1 MKKNIKTNPKT
12 IIQAEANSVIFSKTK
27 KSDMKT
33 GARIQC
39 VEKEKGGEYKNYQY
53 KVNVTGTG
61 ILLSAGFKLNNI
73 LIDLVSSD
81 RKNWEGSKSLL
92 VGEKVNIKFECSAPT
107 GTDWQN
113 IVTNITKNNKVIHQ
127 KKGTTGAMNRSEYE
141 DDVPS
146 E

>member
-1 MKKNIKTNPKT
+1 MKNNIKANPKK
-12 IIQAEANSVIFSKTK
+12 IIQAGANSAIYSKTK
-27 KSDMKT
+27 KSGTKA

-39 VEKEKGGEYKNYQY
+39 VEKEKEGEYKNYQY

-61 ILLSAGFKLNNI
+61 ILLSVGFKLNNI

-81 RKNWEGSKSLL
+81 RKKWEGSKSLL

-127 KKGTTGAMNRSEYE
+127 KNGTTGAMNRSEYE